1 MLKMALLKSIA
12 YIRRQQMNST
22 MATVVQC
29 VLLIPTIATIGAFW
43 FGVFATIFNAVF
55 APKPTDKEIEEKTR

>member
-1 MLKMALLKSIA
+1 
-12 YIRRQQMNST
+12 MNNT

-43 FGVFATIFNAVF
+43 FEMFATIFNRTF
-55 APKPTDKEIEEKTR
+55 AEKLTDKEIEEKTK

>member
-1 MLKMALLKSIA
+1 
-12 YIRRQQMNST
+12 MNNT

-29 VLLIPTIATIGAFW
+29 VMLIPTIAKIGAFW

-55 APKPTDKEIEEKTR
+55 APKPIDKEIEEKTR

>member
-1 MLKMALLKSIA
+1 
-12 YIRRQQMNST
+12 MNNT

-43 FGVFATIFNAVF
+43 FEVFATIFNRAF
-55 APKPTDKEIEEKTR
+55 TPNLTDKEIEEKMK

>member
-1 MLKMALLKSIA
+1 
-12 YIRRQQMNST
+12 MNNT

-55 APKPTDKEIEEKTR
+55 APKPTDKEIEEKTRWYQKS

>member
-1 MLKMALLKSIA
+1 
-12 YIRRQQMNST
+12 MNNT

-43 FGVFATIFNAVF
+43 FGVFAAIFNAVF
-55 APKPTDKEIEEKTR
+55 APNPTDKEIEEKTR